1 MDLLISLSHVL
12 AYVMLALA
20 LAFPRFRRAGVAVLA
35 VVAILTAGVAAT
47 GEGER
52 TLETV
57 HTFAGFE
64 GSAMEIS
71 MVSFPTG
78 TFTAG
83 ASAWAVPF
91 FAFAAFWIA
100 VLLLLKDRDVQSPW
114 VVPMLFAWTGLTV
127 WLGEQYLAAP
137 SMLVQPIG
145 IDRFLWP
152 AGLLLCMVASKQCKS
167 LIAVFV
173 TISAGIM
180 IARLPAALFSKYAS
194 SMAIGTSLD
203 IHTIRDIVNPMTR
216 MQFDPRLEIG
226 SAEQEFWL
234 IWLEHIIFYPAVYLM
249 SLFGIG
255 FGTYMWHKHGDK
267 PEVLASSVTAK

>member
-12 AYVMLALA
+12 AYLMLALGLA
-20 LAFPRFRRAGVAVLA
+20 LPPLRRAGAFVLIC
-35 VVAILTAGVAAT
+35 VAILTAGTAFT

-57 HTFAGFE
+57 HTYAGFE
-64 GSAMEIS
+64 GASMEVS

-83 ASAWAVPF
+83 PWGWCVPF
-91 FAFAAFWIA
+91 CLFAAFWAAI
-100 VLLLLKDRDVQSPW
+100 LLALKGRDVVSPW
-114 VVPMLFAWTGLTV
+114 VLPILLAWTGLAV
-127 WLGEQYLAAP
+127 WLGEQFLAAP
-137 SMLVQPIG
+137 SALVQPVG

-152 AGLLLCMVASKQCKS
+152 AGLALCLVAAKNCRS

-180 IARLPAALFSKYAS
+180 ISRLPAALFSKYAS
-194 SMAIGTSLD
+194 AAEIGTVLD
-203 IHTIRDIVNPMTR
+203 IHTIRDIVNPMTQ
-216 MQFDPRLEIG
+216 MQFEPRLEMG
-226 SAEQEFWL
+226 SDKQEFWL

-255 FGTYMWHKHGDK
+255 FGTYMWHKHSDE
-267 PEVLASSVTAK
+267 PA